1 MHKYA
6 WVIPFKDKNC
16 NKITNAFQ
24 EVLNESRRKQNKIW
38 VHKGIEFFNRTMNHH
53 CKIMIQK
60 FIHHIMK
67 ENLFRALQDNIYKHR
82 TSIAKDFYIDEL
94 DNVINE

>member
-1 MHKYA
+1 MSLIFLANMHKYA

-38 VHKGIEFFNRTMNHH
+38 VHKGIEFFNRTM
-53 CKIMIQK
+53 KSS
-60 FIHHIMK
+60 
-67 ENLFRALQDNIYKHR
+67 LQDNDTGIH
-82 TSIAKDFYIDEL
+82 SSH
-94 DNVINE
+94 NEGKFV

>member
-6 WVIPFKDKNC
+6 WVIPFKDENC

-38 VHKGIEFFNRTMNHH
+38 VHKSIEFLNRSI
-53 CKIMIQK
+53 KSS
-60 FIHHIMK
+60 
-67 ENLFRALQDNIYKHR
+67 LQDNDTEIHP
-82 TSIAKDFYIDEL
+82 SH
-94 DNVINE
+94 NEGKFV

>member
-38 VHKGIEFFNRTMNHH
+38 VNKGIEFFNRTM
-53 CKIMIQK
+53 KSS
-60 FIHHIMK
+60 
-67 ENLFRALQDNIYKHR
+67 LQDNDTEIH
-82 TSIAKDFYIDEL
+82 SSH
-94 DNVINE
+94 NEGKFV